1 MSKSIKVA
9 GLSLTGGRRD
19 NFYLSL
25 LEYYEDSNRF
35 FLSSL
40 LRVEDQGGDDTIRN
54 WIDNFKLTDL
64 IVDFPLSKPPCE
76 MCQLTCPG
84 LGHCPDPIVVE
95 VTSRI
100 AELLKD
106 DHELSSSYPKQYER
120 ERNQLD
126 QVDYGR
132 DLCEKESHQ
141 HLLSRSFKRRLK
153 KGFLPYWNRSIDLWV
168 WMHYFDQLLSLFNIS
183 YDSFGSTS
191 LMLLSRFAYLKRH
204 FQAPVSFHESN
215 RQIILIELLKERII
229 HKRDILNLGDLDL
242 GPVARREII
251 KSIEQS
257 LSLFIYDHD
266 LEILVEKQRAFDSF
280 LLSLAGKSLCLGD
293 LRTIP
298 LWAQPDQCHLVVP
311 TFRKVS
317 EKSSERPVE

>member
-9 GLSLTGGRRD
+9 GLSLTGSRKD

-40 LRVEDQGGDDTIRN
+40 LQVGNQSGDDAIPN
-54 WIDNFKLTDL
+54 WISTYMLTDL

-76 MCQLTCPG
+76 VCQLTCPG
-84 LGHCPDPIVVE
+84 LSTCPDPKVQDVRE
-95 VTSRI
+95 RI
-100 AELLKD
+100 ELLLKD
-106 DHELSSSYPKQYER
+106 DNTLSSRYPKQYER
-120 ERNQLD
+120 ERNQHD
-126 QVDYGR
+126 EVNYSR
-132 DLCEKESHQ
+132 DICEKEPYQ
-141 HLLSRSFKRRLK
+141 HLLSRSFKRRLR

-204 FQAPVSFHESN
+204 FNTPVNFHESR

-229 HKRDILNLGDLDL
+229 HKRDILNLNDLDL
-242 GPVARREII
+242 GPIARREII
-251 KSIEQS
+251 QNIEQG

-266 LEILVEKQRAFDSF
+266 MEILVEKQRAFDSF
-280 LLSLAGKSLCLGD
+280 LLSLAGKSLCLGH

-298 LWAQPDQCHLVVP
+298 PWADPAESRLVVP
-311 TFRKVS
+311 TFQKVS
-317 EKSSERPVE
+317 DKSI